1 MDQIEDVATDLQ
13 PVKGENS
20 IVVKLKE
27 GLKESKVI
35 LTNQVRINDLCSKL

>member
-1 MDQIEDVATDLQ
+1 MDQIEDVCSELQ
-13 PVKGENS
+13 TVKGENA

-35 LTNQVRINDLCSKL
+35 LTNQVLFQDKKA